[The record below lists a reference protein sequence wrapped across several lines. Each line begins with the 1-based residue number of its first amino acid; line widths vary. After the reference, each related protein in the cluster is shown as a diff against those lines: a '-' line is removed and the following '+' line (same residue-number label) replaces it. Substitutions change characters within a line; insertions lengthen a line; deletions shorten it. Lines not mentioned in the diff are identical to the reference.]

1 MAYRARSRAR
11 SMTISAPITEGPE
24 AVDDADRLRV
34 ASWPNAVTGARI
46 VMVPVLVSAFFIDGQ
61 TGLWLGFAVFA
72 LAACSDFLDGWLAR
86 RLDQHSLLGRIL
98 DPIADKLLVAA
109 ALVMLATDARAPAIA
124 VVAILAREFL
134 ISGLREALAGTV
146 ALPVQPLAKWKTA
159 AQMAAIALLLLAPAI
174 APLVPEAGG
183 IGLATAGEGLL
194 WLAAVLTWASAIGY
208 LRDAVRGIRSARP
221 GQED

>member
-1 MAYRARSRAR
+1 
-11 SMTISAPITEGPE
+11 MTISAPISEDPG
-24 AVDDADRLRV
+24 AVTAAGRLRV

-46 VMVPVLVSAFFIDGQ
+46 VMVPVLVGAFFVAGQ

-72 LAACSDFLDGWLAR
+72 AAALSDFLDGWLAR

-109 ALVMLATDARAPAIA
+109 ALVMLGADGRAPVIA
-124 VVAILAREFL
+124 VVAILCREFL
-134 ISGLREALAGTV
+134 VSGLREALAGAV

-159 AQMAAIALLLLAPAI
+159 SQMTAIGVLLLAPAA
-174 APLVPEAGG
+174 APLLPGG
-183 IGLATAGEGLL
+183 IGPALAHAGEGLL

-208 LRDAVRGIRSARP
+208 VREAVRGIRSAGTGR
-221 GQED
+221 ED